1 MMYNT
6 YFTINTIIELICFLI
21 AFTCL
26 FSERNSYWKIFGVY
40 MFITFIIETVGL
52 LLRNQRIPNQS
63 LYTGFLAIECFMI
76 SLFFY
81 QIFKNYNHKATLLY
95 GWLIIFLS
103 VFFSELSTT
112 HFKRFPYISA
122 AFMSVVFVVAS
133 LYFYYLILKDEK
145 FRKLTTDSEFWIVNG
160 ILFYY
165 FGSTACNIFFDYLL
179 LDSVAYANL
188 PLRYI
193 IFVILNIF
201 LYGCWSYAFIC
212 RFLQRE

>member
-1 MMYNT
+1 MYNT
-6 YFTINTIIELICFLI
+6 YFTINTLTELICFLI
-21 AFTCL
+21 SFLCL
-26 FSERNSYWKIFGVY
+26 FKERNPYWKVFSIY
-40 MFITFIIETVGL
+40 MFCTFSVETAGL
-52 LLRNQRIPNQS
+52 ILQKQHINNYQI
-63 LYTGFLAIECFMI
+63 YIGFLILECLMV
-76 SLFFY
+76 SSFFY
-81 QIFKNYNHKATLLY
+81 HIFKQYNHKASWLY
-95 GWLIIFLS
+95 GWLSLFLIIY
-103 VFFSELSTT
+103 VIELTAT
-112 HFKRFPYISA
+112 QFKTFPYITTA
-122 AFMSVVFVVAS
+122 VMSVVFVIAS
-133 LYFYYLILKDEK
+133 LYFYLLILRDEK
-145 FRKLTTDSEFWIVNG
+145 FRKLGTYPPFWIVNG